1 MIEKNVFNRLNS
13 LYTKTGGIEIS
24 EEDKFV
30 IFSDLHMG
38 NGGHLDDFVHNSEFL
53 RYVLENYYES
63 KQFHLVLNG
72 DIEELYKFP
81 LKKILCR
88 YKGFYKVLEK
98 FQKRNALTKLL
109 GNHDYQLHNKKHF
122 LFKIPIKEAFKL
134 KWKGDDILIFHGHQA
149 GRFNEFI
156 HTVTTFFLRTFGNN
170 LGIKNYTVAFDSKK
184 KYKYE
189 KRVYDFAKTNKIL
202 ALIGHTHRPLFESL
216 ARTESLKFKIEKL
229 CRVYPITKPD
239 KKKRLEEKIKKYK
252 DELQKL
258 LHKEKGECESGSLY
272 SMDLLVPCLFNS
284 GCGIG
289 KNGVTAIEISNGNIE
304 LVYWFDRK
312 RTEKYFHFNG
322 YVPRQLETGDYWRVT
337 LKKETLDY
345 IFSRVKLLS

>member
-1 MIEKNVFNRLNS
+1 MIEKDVFNRLTG
-13 LYTKTGGIEIS
+13 LYTETGGIDIS
-24 EEDKFV
+24 KDHKFV
-30 IFSDLHMG
+30 ILSDLHMG
-38 NGGHLDDFVHNSEFL
+38 DGGRLDDFVHNSEFL
-53 RYVLENYYES
+53 SYVLENHYEP

-72 DIEELYKFP
+72 DIEELHRFP
-81 LKKILCR
+81 LKKVLCR
-88 YKGFYKVLEK
+88 YKEFYKVLEK
-98 FQKRNALTKLL
+98 FQRRNTLTRLF
-109 GNHDYQLHNKKHF
+109 GNHDYQLHKKKHF
-122 LFKIPIKEAFKL
+122 LFKTPIKEAFKI

-149 GRFNEFI
+149 GRFTEFMNTAI
-156 HTVTTFFLRTFGNN
+156 TVLLRTFGNS

-184 KYKYE
+184 KYDYE
-189 KRVYDFAKTNKIL
+189 KRVYDFAKTHKIL
-202 ALIGHTHRPLFESL
+202 AVIGHTHRPLFESL
-216 ARTESLKFKIEKL
+216 ARTESLKFKIERL
-229 CRVYPITKPD
+229 CRIYPLIKPE
-239 KKKRLEEKIKKYK
+239 KKKRLEEKIKRYK

-258 LHKEKGECESGSLY
+258 LHKEKGEGDTGNLY

-322 YVPRQLETGDYWRVT
+322 SLPRQLETGDYWRVT

>member
-1 MIEKNVFNRLNS
+1 MIERKVFDRLNC
-13 LYTKTGGIEIS
+13 LYTNTDGIDIS
-24 EEDKFV
+24 MEDKIV
-30 IFSDLHMG
+30 IISDLHMG
-38 NGGHLDDFVHNSEFL
+38 NGGHMDDFAHNSEFL
-53 RYVLENYYES
+53 LYVLENHYEP

-72 DIEELYKFP
+72 DIEELHRFP
-81 LKKILCR
+81 LKKILYR
-88 YKGFYKVLEK
+88 YKGFYKLLEK
-98 FQKRNALTKLL
+98 FKRRNALTKLL
-109 GNHDYQLHNKKHF
+109 GNHDYRLRKKKNF
-122 LFKIPIKEAFKL
+122 LFDTPIEEALKL

-156 HTVTTFFLRTFGNN
+156 NTAATFLLRAFGNN

-184 KYKYE
+184 KYDYE
-189 KRVYDFAKTNKIL
+189 KRTYDFAKSNKIL
-202 ALIGHTHRPLFESL
+202 AVIGHTHRPLFESL

-229 CRVYPITKPD
+229 CRAYPLTKPD
-239 KKKRLEEKIKKYK
+239 KKKRLEEKIRKYK
-252 DELQKL
+252 AELQKL
-258 LHKEKGECESGSLY
+258 LHKEKGEGETGSLY

-289 KNGVTAIEISNGNIE
+289 RNGVTAIEISNGNIE

-322 YVPRQLETGDYWRVT
+322 YVPRQLESSDYWRVT